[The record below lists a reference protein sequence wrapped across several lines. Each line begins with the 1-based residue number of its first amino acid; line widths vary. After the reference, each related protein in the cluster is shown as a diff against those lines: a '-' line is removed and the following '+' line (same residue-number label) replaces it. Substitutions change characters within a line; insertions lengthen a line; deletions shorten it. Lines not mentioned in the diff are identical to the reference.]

1 MQTNSSW
8 SPGNREGKLNLTS
21 ERPDLIKKMP
31 FKNICHAQ
39 TKLNIIRIG
48 FSDPAGVKKK
58 RSGEIANYEN
68 TYLTFTVE
76 IK

>member
-1 MQTNSSW
+1 
-8 SPGNREGKLNLTS
+8 
-21 ERPDLIKKMP
+21 MP
-31 FKNICHAQ
+31 FKNICRAQ

-58 RSGEIANYEN
+58 RSGEIENYEN
-68 TYLTFTVE
+68 TYVTSAVE